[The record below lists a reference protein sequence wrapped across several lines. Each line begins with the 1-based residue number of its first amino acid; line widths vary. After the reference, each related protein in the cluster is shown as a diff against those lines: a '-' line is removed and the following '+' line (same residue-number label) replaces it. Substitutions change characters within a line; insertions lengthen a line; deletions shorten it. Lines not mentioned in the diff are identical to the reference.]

1 MELADR
7 IKLLGIHRWNKIQSY
22 LVHKVFCLPFMFI
35 PTHLY
40 LLAHTLRAAQ
50 FNEVDLVPCEVR
62 LDKEQDYAASCD
74 VQYQVFGTQGWK
86 IAMFG
91 PIFLTT
97 NFWLWPPRDELN
109 SLLSPL
115 PICDRVRRS
124 FSTCRGSNRWH

>member
-1 MELADR
+1 
-7 IKLLGIHRWNKIQSY
+7 
-22 LVHKVFCLPFMFI
+22 MFI

-40 LLAHTLRAAQ
+40 LLEHTLAAAQ

-74 VQYQVFGTQGWK
+74 AQYQMFGTQVWK

-97 NFWLWPPRDELN
+97 NFWLWPPATIYATACGEAFPPAEDPKDGIDN
-109 SLLSPL
+109 
-115 PICDRVRRS
+115 
-124 FSTCRGSNRWH
+124 W